1 MQWKKERGRNESVLV
16 FLIPRRW
23 ELYLNL
29 NALFMLVNIQ
39 EPYIRSG
46 RVLSWDLQN
55 LTYEIVKIILVLI
68 KTFPWCAMF
77 YIVFLT
83 LKADCC
89 LQAFA
94 IVKAV
99 LKLDGFMT
107 VESSTASR
115 QETNN
120 ISSLVPT
127 YLAAVGAEEGST
139 LQLERLWE
147 S

>member
-1 MQWKKERGRNESVLV
+1 MNLVLV
-16 FLIPRRW
+16 
-23 ELYLNL
+23 
-29 NALFMLVNIQ
+29 
-39 EPYIRSG
+39 
-46 RVLSWDLQN
+46 
-55 LTYEIVKIILVLI
+55 

-99 LKLDGFMT
+99 LKLGSFMN

-115 QETNN
+115 QETSN
-120 ISSLVPT
+120 ISSLVPA
-127 YLAAVGAEEGST
+127 YLAAVGAEEGRQQHVKTPAALGELRSPYFMFE
-139 LQLERLWE
+139 LQKMFKKEGPGF
-147 S
+147 